1 MKKLL
6 LSAFVLT
13 SMLSISAEAK
23 IKVEDI
29 QNSVYNQYIN
39 EIVTSRT
46 NAVFVELY
54 NSKVAQYTKNKP
66 NLDLTK
72 TDVMKEVSEYAFK
85 EILADLGY
93 DAVLKFKDSD
103 KKKIELA
110 INVNKPLTQLE
121 SKYFLNLINVVF
133 STIYGNNVKGELKVY
148 SDKGLTK
155 LIK

>member
-29 QNSVYNQYIN
+29 QNSVYNQYVN
-39 EIVTSRT
+39 EIVTSGT

-103 KKKIELA
+103 NKKIELA

>member
-1 MKKLL
+1 
-6 LSAFVLT
+6 
-13 SMLSISAEAK
+13 
-23 IKVEDI
+23 
-29 QNSVYNQYIN
+29 
-39 EIVTSRT
+39 
-46 NAVFVELY
+46 
-54 NSKVAQYTKNKP
+54 
-66 NLDLTK
+66 
-72 TDVMKEVSEYAFK
+72 MKEVSEYAFK